1 MSACT
6 FFGHRECPN
15 EIQPKLREVL
25 IDLIE
30 NHGVQMFYVGNQ
42 GQYDTLVRHVL
53 CELKAEYPEIDY
65 AVVLA
70 YMPKGKEEYEDLSD
84 TLLPE
89 EVAAVPPRYAID
101 RRNKWMLKHADF
113 VVTYI
118 THDWGGAAKF
128 AKMAERLGKKVICL
142 SNMNFVWR

>member
-1 MSACT
+1 MKKACT

-25 IDLIE
+25 VDLIE
-30 NHGVQMFYVGNQ
+30 NYGVRMFYVGNQ
-42 GQYDTLVRHVL
+42 GQFDALVRRIL
-53 CELKAEYPEIDY
+53 RELKAEYPEIDY

-70 YMPKGKEEYEDLSD
+70 YMPKGKEEYEDFSD

-113 VVTYI
+113 VVAYI
-118 THDWGGAAKF
+118 THEWGGAAKF
-128 AKMAERLGKKVICL
+128 AKMAERLGKRIINVG
-142 SNMNFVWR
+142 

>member
-1 MSACT
+1 MKKACT

-25 IDLIE
+25 VDLIE
-30 NHGVQMFYVGNQ
+30 NYGVRMFYVGNQ
-42 GQYDTLVRHVL
+42 GQFDALVRRIL
-53 CELKAEYPEIDY
+53 RELKAEYPEIDY

-70 YMPKGKEEYEDLSD
+70 YMPKGKEEYKDLSD

-113 VVTYI
+113 VVAYI
-118 THDWGGAAKF
+118 THEWGGAAKF
-128 AKMAERLGKKVICL
+128 AKMAERLGKRIINVG
-142 SNMNFVWR
+142 

>member
-15 EIQPKLREVL
+15 EVQPKLREVL

-30 NHGVQMFYVGNQ
+30 NHGVRMFYVGNQ
-42 GQYDTLVRHVL
+42 GQFDALVRRIL
-53 CELKAEYPEIDY
+53 RELKAEYPEIDY

-70 YMPKGKEEYEDLSD
+70 YMPKGKEEYEDHSD
-84 TLLPE
+84 TILPE

-128 AKMAERLGKKVICL
+128 AKMAEKQGKKIDNITV
-142 SNMNFVWR
+142 S

>member
-30 NHGVQMFYVGNQ
+30 NRDVRMFYVGNQ
-42 GQYDTLVRHVL
+42 GQFDALVRRTL
-53 CELKAEYPEIDY
+53 RELKAEYPEINY

-118 THDWGGAAKF
+118 AHDWGGAAQYMKY
-128 AKMAERLGKKVICL
+128 AVKQKKCVINLAEK
-142 SNMNFVWR
+142 

>member
-30 NHGVQMFYVGNQ
+30 NHGVRMFYVGNQ
-42 GQYDTLVRHVL
+42 GQYDALVRHTL
-53 CELKAEYPEIDY
+53 RELKAESLEIDY

-70 YMPKGKEEYEDLSD
+70 YMPGKKGEYEDLSD

-128 AKMAERLGKKVICL
+128 AKMAEKQGKRVI
-142 SNMNFVWR
+142 NFFV

>member
-1 MSACT
+1 MKKACT

-30 NHGVQMFYVGNQ
+30 NYDVRMFYVGNQ
-42 GQYDTLVRHVL
+42 GQYDAIVRRVL
-53 CELKAEYPEIDY
+53 CGLKAEYPEIDY

-101 RRNKWMLKHADF
+101 RRNKWMLKHTGF

-128 AKMAERLGKKVICL
+128 AKMAEKQGKKIDNITV
-142 SNMNFVWR
+142 S

>member
-1 MSACT
+1 MGEACT

-15 EIQPKLREVL
+15 EIQPKLRKVL
-25 IDLIE
+25 IDLIK
-30 NHGVQMFYVGNQ
+30 NYGVRMFYVGNQ
-42 GQYDTLVRHVL
+42 GQYDVLVRHVL
-53 CELKAEYPEIDY
+53 RELKAKYPEIDY

-70 YMPKGKEEYEDLSD
+70 YMPKGEEEYEDLSD

-89 EVAAVPPRYAID
+89 EVASVPPRYAID
-101 RRNKWMLKHADF
+101 RCNKWMLKHTDF

-128 AKMAERLGKKVICL
+128 AKMAEKQGKKIDNITV
-142 SNMNFVWR
+142 S